1 MEKEDE
7 SLIASYI
14 DQDEELRKYVE
25 DHSRLE
31 AQLEA
36 FNKRVYL
43 TPEEEIERKKLQKRK
58 LFGKDRIHEILSKY
72 RQN

>member
-7 SLIASYI
+7 LIISKYI
-14 DQDEELRKYVE
+14 ESDDELRKYVE
-25 DHSRLE
+25 DHKRLE
-31 AQLEA
+31 TELEG

-43 TPEEEIERKKLQKRK
+43 TPEEEMEKKKLQKRK
-58 LFGKDRIHEILSKY
+58 LLGKDRIHEILSRY

>member
-7 SLIASYI
+7 LIISKYI
-14 DQDEELRKYVE
+14 ESDAELRKYVE
-25 DHSRLE
+25 DHKRLE
-31 AQLEA
+31 SELER

-43 TPEEEIERKKLQKRK
+43 TPEEEMEKKKLQKRK
-58 LFGKDRIHEILSKY
+58 LLGKDRIHEILSRY

>member
-7 SLIASYI
+7 LLISKYI
-14 DQDEELRKYVE
+14 KNDDELRKYVE
-25 DHSRLE
+25 DHRRLE
-31 AQLEA
+31 SELER

-43 TPEEEIERKKLQKRK
+43 TPEEEMEKKKLQKRK
-58 LFGKDRIHEILSKY
+58 LLGKDRIHEILSKY

>member
-7 SLIASYI
+7 LLISKYI
-14 DQDEELRKYVE
+14 KSDDELRKYVE
-25 DHSRLE
+25 DHKRLE
-31 AQLEA
+31 TELER

-43 TPEEEIERKKLQKRK
+43 TPEEEMQKKKLQKRK
-58 LFGKDRIHEILSKY
+58 LLGKDKIHEILSKY

>member
-7 SLIASYI
+7 LLISKYI
-14 DQDEELRKYVE
+14 ESDDELRKYVE
-25 DHSRLE
+25 DHKKLE
-31 AQLEA
+31 TELEG

-43 TPEEEIERKKLQKRK
+43 TPEEEMNKKKLQKRK
-58 LFGKDRIHEILSKY
+58 LLGKDRIHEILSKY

>member
-7 SLIASYI
+7 LLISKHI
-14 DQDEELRKYVE
+14 KNDDELRKYVE
-25 DHSRLE
+25 DHKRLE
-31 AQLEA
+31 KELVQ

-43 TPEEEIERKKLQKRK
+43 TPEEEMEKKKLQKRK
-58 LFGKDRIHEILSKY
+58 LLGKDRIHEILSKY

>member
-7 SLIASYI
+7 LLISKHIKSDA
-14 DQDEELRKYVE
+14 ELRKYVE
-25 DHSRLE
+25 DHKKLE
-31 AQLEA
+31 TELEW

-43 TPEEEIERKKLQKRK
+43 TPEEEMEKKKLQKRK
-58 LFGKDRIHEILSKY
+58 LLGKDRIHEILSKY

>member
-7 SLIASYI
+7 QIISKYI
-14 DQDEELRKYVE
+14 DNDEELRRYVE
-25 DHSRLE
+25 DHKRLE
-31 AQLEA
+31 IEIEG

-43 TPEEEIERKKLQKRK
+43 TPEEEMEKKKLQKRK
-58 LFGKDRIHEILSKY
+58 LIGKDRIHEILSRY

>member
-7 SLIASYI
+7 LLISKYI
-14 DQDEELRKYVE
+14 KNDDELRKYVE
-25 DHSRLE
+25 DHKRLE
-31 AQLEA
+31 KELEQ

-43 TPEEEIERKKLQKRK
+43 TPEEEMEKKKLQKRK
-58 LFGKDRIHEILSKY
+58 LLGKDRIHEILSKY

>member
-7 SLIASYI
+7 LLISKYI
-14 DQDEELRKYVE
+14 KSDNELRKYVE
-25 DHSRLE
+25 DHKKLE
-31 AQLEA
+31 TELEG

-43 TPEEEIERKKLQKRK
+43 TPEEEMEKKKLQKRK
-58 LFGKDRIHEILSKY
+58 LLGKDRIHEILSKY

>member
-7 SLIASYI
+7 ILIAIHI
-14 DQDEELRKYVE
+14 DQDEELRRYVE
-25 DHSRLE
+25 DHRRLE
-31 AQLEA
+31 DALEA

-72 RQN
+72 RRN